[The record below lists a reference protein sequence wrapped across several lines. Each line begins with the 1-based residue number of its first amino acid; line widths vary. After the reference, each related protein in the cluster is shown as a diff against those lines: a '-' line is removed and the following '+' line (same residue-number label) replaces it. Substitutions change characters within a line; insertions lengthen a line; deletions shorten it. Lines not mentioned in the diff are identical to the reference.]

1 MPCLLET
8 PPAAAELRR
17 QDGMRALPPRTVL
30 RCGTSPCSWPLLL
43 VAAVLAG
50 AGSGRTGAGVAA
62 WDFSSYSPEEALRL
76 LQAATQKLEF
86 DEGKLQLA
94 RKNEARDLKALL
106 EDIRGVAQ
114 PRSLGVSRSAL
125 VDKGKIDTV
134 RLKKDRQT
142 VPILE
147 AIVEEDKKNLAAA
160 QSAYA
165 QALGRSVGSPLG
177 ARGAEDGLTNGVGRA
192 SGWKTS
198 SNTGEHG
205 AAGADSGAHSAATD
219 AVDGAAGAAGA
230 GAPSA
235 AGGATSAAGAAGAA
249 ADAADEASGE
259 VGAMAGA
266 AGDAVTGAI
275 DDVTHFGDQS
285 WLGRGAGHYVSCPPC
300 TGTASPQE
308 IADWLE
314 GTMEGT
320 EWLQS
325 SEGIIWLSGPAGRA
339 WLHTP
344 QGAEWPFTQAGEI
357 FLTSDWGRRFL
368 ESLAGQTWLSSP
380 PGVRWL
386 REHQPWAASILR
398 VRNAATACLFSMCI
412 AGVLAAYFTPIKNDD
427 LVGWDGMG
435 TNREYI

>member
-1 MPCLLET
+1 
-8 PPAAAELRR
+8 
-17 QDGMRALPPRTVL
+17 MRALPPRRAL

-43 VAAVLAG
+43 FAAVLAG

-86 DEGKLQLA
+86 DESKLQLA
-94 RKNEARDLKALL
+94 RKNEARDLQALL
-106 EDIRGVAQ
+106 EDIRGVAE
-114 PRSLGVSRSAL
+114 PRSLEVSRSAL
-125 VDKGKIDTV
+125 VDKGKMDTV
-134 RLKKDRQT
+134 RLKTDRET

-160 QSAYA
+160 KSAYA

-219 AVDGAAGAAGA
+219 AADGAAGAAGA
-230 GAPSA
+230 GA
-235 AGGATSAAGAAGAA
+235 TSAAA
-249 ADAADEASGE
+249 GE

-266 AGDAVTGAI
+266 AGAAVTGAI
-275 DDVTHFGDQS
+275 DDVTHFGDKS

>member
-43 VAAVLAG
+43 VAAVWAG

-219 AVDGAAGAAGA
+219 AADGAAGAAGA
-230 GAPSA
+230 GA
-235 AGGATSAAGAAGAA
+235 TSAAA
-249 ADAADEASGE
+249 GE

-266 AGDAVTGAI
+266 AGAAVTGAI
-275 DDVTHFGDQS
+275 DDVTHFGDKS

-300 TGTASPQE
+300 TRTASPQE

-320 EWLQS
+320 GWLQS

>member
-1 MPCLLET
+1 
-8 PPAAAELRR
+8 
-17 QDGMRALPPRTVL
+17 MRALPPRRAL

-43 VAAVLAG
+43 FAAVLAG

-86 DEGKLQLA
+86 DESKLQLA
-94 RKNEARDLKALL
+94 RKNEARDLQALL

-160 QSAYA
+160 KSAYA

-230 GAPSA
+230 GA
-235 AGGATSAAGAAGAA
+235 TSAAA
-249 ADAADEASGE
+249 GE

-266 AGDAVTGAI
+266 AGAAVTGAI
-275 DDVTHFGDQS
+275 DDVTHFGDKS

-357 FLTSDWGRRFL
+357 FLTSEWGRRFL
-368 ESLAGQTWLSSP
+368 ESSAGQTWLSSP

-412 AGVLAAYFTPIKNDD
+412 AGVLAAYFTPIKNDE
-427 LVGWDGMG
+427 LVEWDGMG